1 MALRTLYP
9 VYFDA
14 ALTRKEGRRV
24 SKEMAVE
31 HPTAESLTRAVTA
44 LGLTPTVESK
54 VYSGRW
60 YGEKGCVTVEYAGS
74 KEALMKAVAEKL

>member
-14 ALTRKEGRRV
+14 TLTRKEGRRV

-31 HPTAESLTRAVTA
+31 HPTAASITRAVTA
-44 LGLTPTVESK
+44 LGLSPTEEPK
-54 VYSGRW
+54 TFSGRW
-60 YGEKGCVTVEYAGS
+60 YGEKGCVTVEYEGS
-74 KEALMKAVAEKL
+74 KEALLKAVAEKL